1 MFTQFDAMEEVAV
14 PEVSTTDQSEERVL
28 AIVMHATF
36 YVLLGASLAR
46 FLIRH
51 PGSPQSG
58 WVLALSGLLALL
70 YVAGAARR
78 GGGGGGGAAG
88 RRHRGRTEI
97 GSRAHPR
104 TMVECTRS
112 TTDSCT
118 S

>member
-1 MFTQFDAMEEVAV
+1 MPA
-14 PEVSTTDQSEERVL
+14 VSTTDQGEERVL

-70 YVAGAARR
+70 YVAG
-78 GGGGGGGAAG
+78 GGGGGGGG
-88 RRHRGRTEI
+88 RGGEPGGARRGGFLVIWVEGV
-97 GSRAHPR
+97 GSTGPWVWKRRVGPL
-104 TMVECTRS
+104 
-112 TTDSCT
+112 
-118 S
+118 